1 MAKIEEEMKTKFA
14 NEKHRMLANIVFTG
28 SWVRNGFAEFIKPYG
43 ISPQQFNILRILR
56 GTSDWLSMREI
67 RNRMVEKSPNATRLC
82 DKLVEKKLLE
92 RLRSEEDRRVV
103 HLRILEKGLQ
113 LLKRIDDEDDG
124 SHTAFIDNVTA
135 EEAEIISGILDKLR
149 G

>member
-1 MAKIEEEMKTKFA
+1 MARIEEEMKTKFA
-14 NEKHRMLANIVFTG
+14 NEKFRMLASIVFTG
-28 SWVRNGFAEFIKPYG
+28 SWVRNRFAEFIKPYG
-43 ISPQQFNILRILR
+43 LSPQQFNILRILR
-56 GTSDWLSMREI
+56 GANDWISMQEV

-103 HLRILEKGLQ
+103 HLKILDKGLQ

-124 SHTAFIDNVTA
+124 SHNEFIENVTE
-135 EEAEIISGILDKLR
+135 EEAQMISSILDKLR

>member
-1 MAKIEEEMKTKFA
+1 MARIEEEMKTKFD
-14 NEKHRMLANIVFTG
+14 NEKFRMLASIVFTG
-28 SWVRNGFAEFIKPYG
+28 SWVRNRFAEFIKPYG
-43 ISPQQFNILRILR
+43 LSPQQFNILRILR
-56 GTSDWLSMREI
+56 GANDWISMQEV

-103 HLRILEKGLQ
+103 HLKILEKGLQ

-124 SHTAFIDNVTA
+124 SHNKFIENVTE
-135 EEAEIISGILDKLR
+135 EEAQMVSSILDKLR

>member
-1 MAKIEEEMKTKFA
+1 MARIEEEMKTKFA
-14 NEKHRMLANIVFTG
+14 NEKFRMLASIVFTG
-28 SWVRNGFAEFIKPYG
+28 SWVRNRFAEFIKPYG

-56 GTSDWLSMREI
+56 GANDWLSMQEI

-92 RLRSEEDRRVV
+92 RVRCEEDRRVV
-103 HLRILEKGLQ
+103 HLKILDQGLQ

-124 SHTAFIDNVTA
+124 SHNKFIDNVTE
-135 EEAEIISGILDKLR
+135 EEAQLISSLLDKLR